1 MHVNTYIHWVLQKKN
16 IDINKSLSTIAATP
30 APPRTHC
37 WSTWSW
43 ETLLLKCLFF
53 WRPTGVP
60 NIELGDSWARI
71 SPENHV
77 CVDVFSR
84 IPSEC
89 RRRQV
94 KLDGGAESMFVLEDV
109 RANPK
114 FWNSICIL
122 VDFFWWGAD
131 SDSIFWVLQV
141 AVFVCIIKGRMNTH
155 MFTQFAGRI
164 YIFVYLPRI

>member
-1 MHVNTYIHWVLQKKN
+1 M
-16 IDINKSLSTIAATP
+16 
-30 APPRTHC
+30 
-37 WSTWSW
+37 
-43 ETLLLKCLFF
+43 
-53 WRPTGVP
+53 P

-114 FWNSICIL
+114 FWNSTCIL
-122 VDFFWWGAD
+122 VVFF
-131 SDSIFWVLQV
+131 
-141 AVFVCIIKGRMNTH
+141 
-155 MFTQFAGRI
+155 
-164 YIFVYLPRI
+164 